1 MLDLGAKQV
10 CNEINFVQL
19 IDINE
24 KEKVQ
29 RPPPQIKIAS
39 SEAFKS
45 LTPLGTSDTMVTH
58 VSPSL
63 ECVVEIQSS
72 KQQLENFGI
81 VAEALKE
88 DTPLI
93 GVLIVA
99 PAQISSVPEV
109 TPPIRKVVHTWPP
122 TSLVRDL

>member
-29 RPPPQIKIAS
+29 CPPPQIKIVS
-39 SEAFKS
+39 NEPLKS
-45 LTPLGTSDTMVTH
+45 LTPLGTSDTMVIH

-72 KQQLENFGI
+72 KQQLEIFGI
-81 VAEALKE
+81 VAEVLKE

-93 GVLIVA
+93 GVLDVG
-99 PAQISSVPEV
+99 PAQISSVPKV
-109 TPPIRKVVHTWPP
+109 TPPIRKVVHTCPP
-122 TSLVRDL
+122 TSYVQDL

>member
-39 SEAFKS
+39 SEALKS

-63 ECVVEIQSS
+63 ECVVKI
-72 KQQLENFGI
+72 KATNNNWRTL
-81 VAEALKE
+81 
-88 DTPLI
+88 
-93 GVLIVA
+93 VLLQK
-99 PAQISSVPEV
+99 P
-109 TPPIRKVVHTWPP
+109 
-122 TSLVRDL
+122 